1 MLPDDDFTLGVEE
14 EYLLVDPDSR
24 ELVPARRAVLA
35 HSQPALGELAIQHE
49 LYPAQVEIGT
59 PACRTLDE
67 LRASLTDLR
76 RQLAA
81 AAQASGC
88 RIAAA
93 A

>member
-1 MLPDDDFTLGVEE
+1 M
-14 EYLLVDPDSR
+14 
-24 ELVPARRAVLA
+24 LA
-35 HSQPALGELAIQHE
+35 HSQPALGELAVQHE
-49 LYPAQVEIGT
+49 LYLAQVEIGT
-59 PACRTLDE
+59 PVCRTLDE

-93 A
+93 